1 MTLPVLDL
9 FRYTRGNTQE
19 QWHFSQDLLSSFQ
32 AYGFVKLI
40 NHGFNREYIDELM
53 IWVCEFALI
62 VLNHNLSNDSTS
74 FRAIDSL
81 N

>member
-9 FRYTRGNTQE
+9 SKYTRGNTQD
-19 QWHFSQDLLSSFQ
+19 QRQFSQDLLSSFQ

-40 NHGFNREYIDELM
+40 NHGFDREYIDELM
-53 IWVCEFALI
+53 NWVCERAVIL
-62 VLNHNLSNDSTS
+62 LNTFFSDYSAS
-74 FRAIDSL
+74 FRAIDSS

>member
-9 FRYTRGNTQE
+9 SKYTRGNTQE
-19 QWHFSQDLLSSFQ
+19 QRHFSQDLLSSFQ

-40 NHGFNREYIDELM
+40 NHGFDREYIDELM
-53 IWVCEFALI
+53 NWVCELAVIL
-62 VLNHNLSNDSTS
+62 LNTIFSDYSAS
-74 FRAIDSL
+74 FRAIDSS